1 MKKLSSQTKTTML
14 LIAFAILLFTA
25 MQNIGLIFLGIRK
38 VYSFFSPVVI
48 GLCIAFILNV
58 LLSALEAKPFAFMT
72 RSKRKFV
79 RKLKRPLCMVLTYL
93 IALGVIT
100 VMILV
105 IIPELYDTILYI
117 GERLPGFA
125 KEARAWLEAL
135 LVSFDISPDIIP
147 DFDINWTS
155 VVNSVK
161 DLLMKNY
168 NNIFGN
174 AVNITTSVVGS
185 IANIVFGIMISGYV
199 LAQKERIGG
208 FAKRCIN
215 SFVPQR
221 AAAYIYHIA
230 ECTRV
235 SFSRFVGG
243 QLTEA
248 VILGVLCF
256 AGMTILRI
264 PNAAVISVLICVTAL
279 VPVIGAT
286 IGVVVGALLILITNP
301 IKALIFVAFFLIL
314 QQLEGT
320 LIYPRVVGKSVGLPG
335 IIVICAVLVGG
346 NISGVVGAL
355 VSVPVCAVLY
365 TLLKEAIEYRNPPV
379 QQETEKE

>member
-1 MKKLSSQTKTTML
+1 M
-14 LIAFAILLFTA
+14 
-25 MQNIGLIFLGIRK
+25 
-38 VYSFFSPVVI
+38 
-48 GLCIAFILNV
+48 
-58 LLSALEAKPFAFMT
+58 
-72 RSKRKFV
+72 

-208 FAKRCIN
+208 FVKRCIN
-215 SFVPQR
+215 SFIPQR

-264 PNAAVISVLICVTAL
+264 PNAAVISILICVTAL

-301 IKALIFVAFFLIL
+301 IKALIL
-314 QQLEGT
+314 
-320 LIYPRVVGKSVGLPG
+320 
-335 IIVICAVLVGG
+335 
-346 NISGVVGAL
+346 
-355 VSVPVCAVLY
+355 
-365 TLLKEAIEYRNPPV
+365 
-379 QQETEKE
+379 